1 MKDKWYGDNGDL
13 VKWSALLHLADR
25 YGAARVLQIA
35 YYRPSSWGRIKVG
48 DDEAVI
54 RPEVLA
60 HFKDVRSA
68 GAIRSRAKIA
78 VFDAPFIDRHAYLA
92 SVLQFIADSPKER
105 CVVFLDPDTGL
116 PPGTCKPEHV
126 LESEVGAIWGSL
138 KHGDVLAF
146 YQHQTNRNGQPWIEP
161 KRQQLARAIGVRED
175 QVSVASGLKIA
186 GDVVIF
192 FCQRL

>member
-1 MKDKWYGDNGDL
+1 MRIARLRAAGPFPAARRMRFSSALRQPRVHGDERMKDKWYGDNGDL

-48 DDEAVI
+48 DDEVVI

-78 VFDAPFIDRHAYLA
+78 VRTLPQYCSSSRIPQRRDAWSSLIRTQDSRQGPANLSMCWRAKLEPYGAA
-92 SVLQFIADSPKER
+92 SSTEMF
-105 CVVFLDPDTGL
+105 
-116 PPGTCKPEHV
+116 
-126 LESEVGAIWGSL
+126 
-138 KHGDVLAF
+138 
-146 YQHQTNRNGQPWIEP
+146 
-161 KRQQLARAIGVRED
+161 
-175 QVSVASGLKIA
+175 
-186 GDVVIF
+186 
-192 FCQRL
+192 